1 MALYLRTAFCICLV
15 ILCLS
20 CEQKNHFR
28 EAPSSKKKI
37 DIHLSRLDKDLQLM
51 ISVTDS
57 SKLESIRRKYPV
69 IFEIYNT
76 SILNIGSSHS
86 PMYIYR
92 LLDFL
97 HDKNISAVFA
107 CSDSVFN
114 KSQMASLEHHLSAS
128 FSLYHAYFPD
138 KPIPSITTF
147 VSGFN
152 YGIVS
157 SDSSLGIGLD
167 MFLGKNNRFYRYL
180 EYPKYKTNQMNP
192 ENIPVYA
199 MMAWLEHEFFEDF
212 EPANFIDEMMH
223 QGRLYYLAEHMLP
236 EVSDSVL
243 FSFTGSQ
250 MAWCTEHQKE
260 VWLTWI
266 EKKMLFNSNRPEF
279 MRNFAEGPFTPGFPR
294 EAPPN
299 LGSYMGYQIVCT
311 YMKKHDQTSLS
322 VLMQMNPD
330 KLFKAAGYKPS

>member
-1 MALYLRTAFCICLV
+1 MALYRRMAFCFITV
-15 ILCLS
+15 IGFLS
-20 CEQKNHFR
+20 CEQKPHLR
-28 EAPSSKKKI
+28 EAPPAKKKI
-37 DIHLSRLDKDLQLM
+37 LIHLLRLDKDLQRVM
-51 ISVTDS
+51 SVRDTAQ
-57 SKLESIRRKYPV
+57 LESIRRKYPV
-69 IFEIYNT
+69 MFEIYNA
-76 SILNIGSSHS
+76 SILNIGNSHS

-97 HDKNISAVFA
+97 HDKNIASVFA
-107 CSDSVFN
+107 GCDSVFN
-114 KSQMASLEHHLSAS
+114 EAQITSLEQELSSS
-128 FSLYHAYFPD
+128 FSRYHSYFPE

-180 EYPKYKTNQMNP
+180 DYPRYKTNQMNP
-192 ENIPVYA
+192 ENIPVYT
-199 MMAWLEHEFFEDF
+199 MMAWLEHEFFENF

-236 EVSDSVL
+236 ELADSVL
-243 FSFTGSQ
+243 FSYIGSQ
-250 MAWCTEHQKE
+250 LAWCTEHQKE